1 MPGRCAARG
10 ARTQGRR
17 REPARR
23 REGRK
28 RRRERGEGMGAHLG
42 DPNLAITVTGA
53 PRAQGRRERDG
64 REGIVR
70 EKIE

>member
-1 MPGRCAARG
+1 
-10 ARTQGRR
+10 
-17 REPARR
+17 
-23 REGRK
+23 
-28 RRRERGEGMGAHLG
+28 MGAHLG